1 MKIYSWNIFFRNGQ
15 LERAFAFIETL
26 DFDVLCLQ
34 EVPEEFLFRLQKLPA
49 HIAFAPD
56 VDRIYPE
63 RIERNFLVILSR
75 HEIVS
80 HSAFALELPHVPLR
94 TRLFVNAMRIIN
106 WTRIANRHGFY
117 ADIAVEG
124 LREPLRVFCLHLTLA
139 HPEARRHEF
148 ETAMREY
155 DRRLPTLVC
164 GDFNILDTPFVA
176 PFNWLL
182 GGSLSDAVRYQRER
196 REFEKRIAS
205 LGLVNP
211 LTGQRTHVISR
222 QLDHILISRKL
233 SVESAHV
240 VSERIGS
247 DHYPIHVEINLG
259 GLSPMRVREHELVR
273 VR

>member
-15 LERAFAFIETL
+15 LERAFAFIEKL

-34 EVPEEFLFRLQKLPA
+34 EVPEEFLYRLQKLPV

-56 VDRIYPE
+56 VDRVYPDHV
-63 RIERNFLVILSR
+63 ERNYLVILSR
-75 HEIVS
+75 HEIAS
-80 HSAFALELPHVPLR
+80 HSVFALELPHPPFR
-94 TRLFVNAMRIIN
+94 TRLFVNAMRIVN
-106 WTRIANRHGFY
+106 WTRIANRHGFF

-124 LREPLRVFCLHLTLA
+124 LQKPFRVFCLHLTLA
-139 HPEARRHEF
+139 HPEARRREF

-182 GGSLSDAVRYQRER
+182 GGRFSDALRYQRER
-196 REFEKRIAS
+196 VEFEKRIAR

-222 QLDHILISRKL
+222 QLDHILISRHL

-240 VSERIGS
+240 IAERIGS

-259 GLSPMRVREHELVR
+259 TVSPVRVRERELVR